1 MVAAA
6 QNGREAIDFLKRG
19 GIDLVF
25 LDINLPV
32 ISGLEVLEYID
43 AHHADIMSVVVSG
56 YKNFE
61 YARKACALHAAD
73 YLLKPLQEKEL
84 WALLRRIEAQ
94 FSRKDQQNWE
104 QTLRD
109 ALFGRRVQELPQTD
123 CHLLMLYLD
132 AGERMDEALAY
143 DADDLWTRLDVPGA
157 VAGAFE
163 GVATWVL
170 DGRTEMEKLVVS
182 FDRRL
187 TDVFSARALHRK
199 LQADGCWLTTLLF
212 TSTFPL
218 SKLRSVYHE
227 VKNYIE
233 KNRLFCHSAFL
244 IDSGGTH
251 SEPAVRPF
259 AAVDEALQGAKA
271 RPADT
276 MRALEHLLENAARA
290 PLKFTEVEMMLKHFF
305 HTLCQQSPANL
316 PYWRVEEELGYIL
329 HSGFQLPEMKRQI
342 GFLLKK
348 VQGTLPAP
356 AEKQELAVMVEQY
369 LAANFRHEISN
380 KILSEKFGFVPSYIS
395 GIFKAKYGM
404 SPGKYVAQLRIQRA
418 QALMRD
424 TDLLMREISQEVGY
438 EDPFYFS
445 KVFKQIT
452 GESPTQY
459 MNRIKKGCGG

>member
-1 MVAAA
+1 MVVEDEPPILRSICQKIRQAGPTFDVVAAA

-56 YKNFE
+56 YKKFE

-109 ALFGRRVQELPQTD
+109 ALFRPPCAGTAADRLPPSDAVSGRGRADGRGPGVRRGRSVDKAGRAGRRLPV
-123 CHLLMLYLD
+123 
-132 AGERMDEALAY
+132 
-143 DADDLWTRLDVPGA
+143 RLKGLPPGCWMA
-157 VAGAFE
+157 AQRWKVGC
-163 GVATWVL
+163 
-170 DGRTEMEKLVVS
+170 VVRPPP
-182 FDRRL
+182 DRC
-187 TDVFSARALHRK
+187 FSARALHRK

-244 IDSGGTH
+244 IDSGGTA

-342 GFLLKK
+342 GF
-348 VQGTLPAP
+348 
-356 AEKQELAVMVEQY
+356 
-369 LAANFRHEISN
+369 
-380 KILSEKFGFVPSYIS
+380 
-395 GIFKAKYGM
+395 
-404 SPGKYVAQLRIQRA
+404 
-418 QALMRD
+418 
-424 TDLLMREISQEVGY
+424 
-438 EDPFYFS
+438 
-445 KVFKQIT
+445 
-452 GESPTQY
+452 
-459 MNRIKKGCGG
+459 C

>member
-43 AHHADIMSVVVSG
+43 AH
-56 YKNFE
+56 
-61 YARKACALHAAD
+61 HAAD

-109 ALFGRRVQELPQTD
+109 ALFGRRVQKLPQTD

-143 DADDLWTRLDVPGA
+143 DAGDLWTRLDVPGA

-218 SKLRSVYHE
+218 FQTAKCIPRGEKLY
-227 VKNYIE
+227 
-233 KNRLFCHSAFL
+233 
-244 IDSGGTH
+244 
-251 SEPAVRPF
+251 
-259 AAVDEALQGAKA
+259 
-271 RPADT
+271 
-276 MRALEHLLENAARA
+276 
-290 PLKFTEVEMMLKHFF
+290 
-305 HTLCQQSPANL
+305 
-316 PYWRVEEELGYIL
+316 
-329 HSGFQLPEMKRQI
+329 
-342 GFLLKK
+342 
-348 VQGTLPAP
+348 
-356 AEKQELAVMVEQY
+356 
-369 LAANFRHEISN
+369 
-380 KILSEKFGFVPSYIS
+380 
-395 GIFKAKYGM
+395 
-404 SPGKYVAQLRIQRA
+404 
-418 QALMRD
+418 
-424 TDLLMREISQEVGY
+424 
-438 EDPFYFS
+438 
-445 KVFKQIT
+445 
-452 GESPTQY
+452 
-459 MNRIKKGCGG
+459 